1 MSIIFKFRLLS
12 DEVEDFVRDYEVPF
26 DMTLF
31 DFHNYIRKDL
41 GYSPCELASFFKS
54 DAEWEKLQ
62 EFTLFDM
69 GTEDVDIDPHDD
81 IEAPVPMSEVK
92 LSLIITQKFDR
103 LIYVFDML
111 MERSLYIELLESQF
125 RPEGVEYP
133 RTVLSEGAAPVQF
146 KDDEDEDIFKE
157 AMGEFSEF
165 EGDENLDDE

>member
-26 DMTLF
+26 NMTLLE
-31 DFHNYIRKDL
+31 FHEYIRKDL
-41 GYSPCELASFFKS
+41 GYSPCEMASFFKS

-69 GTEDVDIDPHDD
+69 GTDGVDIDPDDD

-111 MERSLYIELLESQF
+111 MERNLYIELLESQF
-125 RPEGVEYP
+125 RNQEIEYP
-133 RTVLSEGAAPVQF
+133 RTALSEGVPPMQF
-146 KDDEDEDIFKE
+146 IDDEDIFKE
-157 AMGEFSEF
+157 AMSEF
-165 EGDENLDDE
+165 NEFQGDDTIDDEQ